1 MEPESALLG
10 VVAVLLTLAILL
22 HCYYNNKLGGRFM
35 SDGTYDDQGDQDQ
48 DFTDKL
54 ESWEITKTQGM
65 PTLNRYLFN
74 IANYTNSLIRTRH

>member
-1 MEPESALLG
+1 
-10 VVAVLLTLAILL
+10 
-22 HCYYNNKLGGRFM
+22 M